1 MRHHGRA
8 EQSASRLRARR
19 HDARPAATLL
29 RALARALTCRLHL
42 SPPPVSPSAGEP
54 KMIYLVSSLTIT
66 QTIITDCSFVSSLV
80 IAAAYERK
88 FRKQLITKI
97 LYPQAPRTH
106 CTCMCLCPVSY
117 THLTLPTKRIV

>member
-1 MRHHGRA
+1 
-8 EQSASRLRARR
+8 
-19 HDARPAATLL
+19 
-29 RALARALTCRLHL
+29 
-42 SPPPVSPSAGEP
+42 
-54 KMIYLVSSLTIT
+54 MIYLVSSLTIT

-106 CTCMCLCPVSY
+106 CMCMCMCMCMCVCMCMCMCVCMCMCMWA
-117 THLTLPTKRIV
+117 LPQVHRL

>member
-1 MRHHGRA
+1 
-8 EQSASRLRARR
+8 
-19 HDARPAATLL
+19 
-29 RALARALTCRLHL
+29 
-42 SPPPVSPSAGEP
+42 
-54 KMIYLVSSLTIT
+54 MIYLVSSLTIT

-106 CTCMCLCPVSY
+106 CMCMCMCMCMCVCMCMYLRTAAGAPPLTHGRSPPSPSARRTGTACPS
-117 THLTLPTKRIV
+117 TTRPASTW